1 MTAGQKKLLFWG
13 ALVIL
18 GAYFFGQC
26 QPESD
31 DAELNRLV
39 ALNLANARQARTA
52 LAAQKL
58 VSDALGRQLAKERA
72 IRLQAASQAEA
83 AHSTAD
89 SLESRLSMAASA
101 LDSLPVLVGVVS
113 ALRGEATALRLVIG
127 SLERTVDSLDSD
139 RQAWRRLA
147 ERAGVVNDSLAA
159 ALERVNEARVCRIV
173 FLPCPSRGLTL
184 VLGLVAGAT
193 LGSVVS
199 R

>member
-13 ALVIL
+13 ALLVL

-26 QPESD
+26 QPQSD

-39 ALNLANARQARTA
+39 ALNLANVRQARTA
-52 LAAQKL
+52 LSAQKL
-58 VSDALGRQLAKERA
+58 VSEALGRQLVRERS
-72 IRLQAASQAEA
+72 IRLAAARQADS

-89 SLESRLSMAASA
+89 SLESRLGVLLTAADSVLA
-101 LDSLPVLVGVVS
+101 LTGVVG

-127 SLERTVDSLDSD
+127 SLERTVDSLESD

-159 ALERVNEARVCRIV
+159 ALERVNEARKCRVV
-173 FLPCPSRGLTL
+173 FLPCPSRITVGL
-184 VLGLVAGAT
+184 VSLVAGT
-193 LGSVVS
+193 VVGVLV